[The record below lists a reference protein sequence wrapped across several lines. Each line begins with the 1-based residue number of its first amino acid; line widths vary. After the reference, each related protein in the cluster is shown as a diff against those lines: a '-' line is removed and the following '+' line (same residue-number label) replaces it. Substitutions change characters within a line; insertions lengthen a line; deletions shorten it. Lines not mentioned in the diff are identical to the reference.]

1 MEYDYLDLMEYVM
14 NRGTDV
20 EDRTGVG
27 TRSVFGAQ
35 LKHNL
40 TEGFPALTT
49 KKLAWKA
56 VVSELLWFLEGST
69 DERRLCEILHGTRD
83 PRKTTIWTANADNQG
98 AALGYE
104 NNNSVKQLGPV
115 YGHQWRNFNGFD
127 QIQWAINQIKTNP
140 SSRRIIVSAW
150 NPNDIEEMALP
161 PCHVMINFNVQNGVL
176 NCQVYIRSNDLF
188 LGAPFNI
195 ASYALLT
202 HMMSKMTNLQPGS
215 LVISIG
221 DAHIY
226 HNHFDAVDTQLNRE
240 PLELPYLEMPE
251 FRTLDQLLNTHV
263 NQYIL
268 EDYNPYPSIKAPM
281 AV

>member
-1 MEYDYLDLMEYVM
+1 MEYDYLDLMNYIVEY
-14 NRGTDV
+14 GTDV

-35 LKHNL
+35 MKHNL
-40 TEGFPALTT
+40 ANGFPALTT

-69 DERRLCEILHGTRD
+69 DERRLCEILHGTRN

-104 NNNSVKQLGPV
+104 NNNSVKRLGPI

-127 QIQWAINQIKTNP
+127 QIQWAINEIKTNP
-140 SSRRIIVSAW
+140 TSRRIIVSAW

-161 PCHVMINFNVQNGVL
+161 PCHYTYQFNVQNGVL
-176 NCQVYIRSNDLF
+176 NCHTTQRSCDIF
-188 LGAPFNI
+188 LGAPLNI

-202 HMMSKMTNLQPGS
+202 HMMAKMTNLQPGS
-215 LVISIG
+215 LVISLG

-251 FRTLDQLLNTHV
+251 FRNLDQLLNTHV
-263 NQYIL
+263 NEYIL